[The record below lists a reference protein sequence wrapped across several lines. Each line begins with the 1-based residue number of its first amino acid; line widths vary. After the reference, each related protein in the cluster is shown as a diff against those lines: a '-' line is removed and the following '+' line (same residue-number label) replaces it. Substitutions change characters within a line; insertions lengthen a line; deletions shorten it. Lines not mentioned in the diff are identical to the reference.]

1 MSNTSQISYRTRFLM
16 IVDEL
21 RSALG
26 YSLRELDAD
35 PGEELAMEM
44 MYGNFDFAV
53 VHSQRFRPDRV
64 LIECTFGE
72 IPTARKEI
80 ILEQLLQMNGVLAE
94 LDGSAFS
101 IDITDGKLLYML
113 PLKIS
118 SLDGLQLLSKMTEIT
133 WHGRKWLDTRYLKIK
148 NLDMEELPN
157 PIFLA

>member
-1 MSNTSQISYRTRFLM
+1 MSNLTQISYRERFLQ

-26 YSLRELDAD
+26 YSFRELDAD

-44 MYGNFDFAV
+44 MYGNFDFSV
-53 VHSQRFRPDRV
+53 VHSLRFRSDRV

-72 IPTARKEI
+72 IPSEQKEL
-80 ILEQLLQMNGVLAE
+80 ILEQLLQMNSVLAE

-101 IDITDGKLLYML
+101 IDIPSAKLLYML
-113 PLKIS
+113 PMKIS
-118 SLDGLQLLSKMTEIT
+118 ILDGFQLLSKMTEIT
-133 WHGRKWLDTRYLKIK
+133 WHGRKWLDTRYMRMNK
-148 NLDMEELPN
+148 LDEEKLPN